1 MNKTELKSWA
11 AMIIIFLIITGLWIF
26 IKKPNLFK
34 KMNPKPKYIN
44 FETAARSAQPS
55 IVKINNFGYGTIIHP
70 RGYVLTL
77 NPLRSQRNLYKTDNA
92 SPVVDTKIQ
101 KMNLYLTTYNDE
113 SFTGEIIKIDK
124 KTGLALLKI
133 MINKEFTPVESAN
146 GEKIKPGELL
156 FTSTDK
162 GLIISKVLKLNQTKR
177 KLIQIDMVPNLAVN
191 GLPLFNKNGELVGI
205 CTTLPKISGDNNPTV
220 YAIPVSRAKPL
231 LTTMSKLVPRMVY
244 TKQGTARIDWM
255 GARFLP
261 QAEIDGRSLLVEK
274 TGQSGL
280 GRNIWQD
287 SGLKPGDKIIKI
299 NNNQITGLVELEKAL
314 PSLAQH
320 RKVNFIFVRDG
331 KEKNSVIQFRKISW
345 SRNLSFSS
353 TLFVLLIFFLIYY
366 FVYRN
371 WIDRTILFVLGAI
384 LITICGYYLKFYNWP
399 MAWESLKS
407 KIDVIYFIVGMSILT
422 IILDEGGLF
431 GYLAKKIALF
441 TQGDKW
447 KIMLSFCL
455 LTYVFSL
462 VVNNLVTIM
471 VLVPMIFSLS
481 RYLNFNPKP
490 YMIGMIIASNL
501 GGASTMVGDF
511 PNMLIGAET
520 GIAFTKF
527 IVYMMPVC
535 LIELFVL
542 LFYIRLSQKKLF
554 VKEKKKTEVN
564 VYEEL
569 PQLAYCDGGNVTNNE
584 NIFHRIKQKLKQG
597 MKNPEVVKRGLVIL
611 GILVVAFLISD
622 FIHISPAL
630 IALIGGLAGI
640 FLGKVKI
647 GTILERLNYKDILF
661 FSGLFILVGAAEAS
675 GLLHWFGEVV
685 VHLSFGNVLVRCL
698 LLMWLAGIVTAFL
711 NAGPSTALF
720 LPLVTS
726 FKMSSPHYLYFWAL
740 SLGVLAGSSATLTG
754 ATAGSVSSNM
764 LDEFLN
770 THVRKEKKW
779 RKFANKKTYL
789 SSSNIHDNS
798 PLSFRKYSKTGIPV
812 AIIFLII
819 SSIYITLIYRW

>member
-1 MNKTELKSWA
+1 MSKAELKLWA
-11 AMIIIFLIITGLWIF
+11 AMIIIFLIITGLWVF

-44 FETAARSAQPS
+44 FETAAQSAQPS
-55 IVKINNFGYGTIIHP
+55 IVKIDNFGYGTIVHP

-77 NPLRSQRNLYKTDNA
+77 NPLKSQRNLYKTNNT

-101 KMNLYLTTYNDE
+101 KMNLYLTTYNGE

-124 KTGLALLKI
+124 KTELALLKI

-146 GEKIKPGELL
+146 GGKVKPGELL
-156 FTSTDK
+156 FVSTDK
-162 GLIISKVLKLNQTKR
+162 GLIISKVLKLDQTKK

-205 CTTLPKISGDNNPTV
+205 CTTLPKISDDNNPTV

-231 LTTMSKLVPRMVY
+231 LTTMSKLVPGMVY

-261 QAEIDGRSLLVEK
+261 QTEIDGRSLLVEK
-274 TGQSGL
+274 TGQSGSD
-280 GRNIWQD
+280 RNIWQD

-299 NNNQITGLVELEKAL
+299 DNNRITGLVELEKAL

-320 RKVNFIFVRDG
+320 RKVSLTFVRDG
-331 KEKNSVIQFRKISW
+331 KEKNSVIQVRKIS
-345 SRNLSFSS
+345 STQNLSF
-353 TLFVLLIFFLIYY
+353 LPIFFVLLIFFLIYY

-371 WIDRTILFVLGAI
+371 RIDRTILFVLGAI
-384 LITICGYYLKFYNWP
+384 LITVCGYYLKFYNWP

-407 KIDVIYFIVGMSILT
+407 KIDIIYFILGMNILT

-447 KIMLSFCL
+447 KIMLSFCF
-455 LTYVFSL
+455 LTYIFSL

-481 RYLNFNPKP
+481 RYLNFDPKP

-511 PNMLIGAET
+511 PNMLIGTET

-527 IVYMMPVC
+527 IVYMMPIC

-542 LFYIRLSQKKLF
+542 LIYVRLSQKQLF
-554 VKEKKKTEVN
+554 VKEKKTEVN

-584 NIFHRIKQKLKQG
+584 SLFHRIKKKLKQG
-597 MKNPEVVKRGLVIL
+597 MKNPEVVKRGSVIL
-611 GILVVAFLISD
+611 SILVVAFLISD

-630 IALIGGLAGI
+630 IALMGGLAGI

-675 GLLHWFGEVV
+675 GLLHWFGEVI

-711 NAGPSTALF
+711 NAGPSAALF
-720 LPLVTS
+720 LPLVMN

-764 LDEFLN
+764 LDEFLS
-770 THVRKEKKW
+770 TYVRKEKNSPI
-779 RKFANKKTYL
+779 FANKKTPVY
-789 SSSNIHDNS
+789 SSNIQDS
-798 PLSFRKYSKTGIPV
+798 SSLSFRKYSKIGIPV
-812 AIIFLII
+812 ALIFLII
-819 SSIYITLIYRW
+819 SSAYIALIYRW

>member
-1 MNKTELKSWA
+1 MNRVELRLWA
-11 AMIIIFLIITGLWIF
+11 AIIIIFSIITGLWIF

-44 FETAARSAQPS
+44 FETVAQSAQPS
-55 IVKINNFGYGTIIHP
+55 IVKIDNFGYGTIIHP
-70 RGYVLTL
+70 RGYVLTID
-77 NPLRSQRNLYKTDNA
+77 PLSSQRNLYRTNNT

-101 KMNLYLTTYNDE
+101 KMNLYVTTKTGE
-113 SFTGEIIKIDK
+113 SFTGEIIKVDK
-124 KTGLALLKI
+124 KTELALLKI
-133 MINKEFTPVESAN
+133 MVDREFSPVQSAN
-146 GEKIKPGELL
+146 AEKVKPGELL
-156 FTSTDK
+156 FVSTDK

-177 KLIQIDMVPNLAVN
+177 RLIQIDMVSNLAVN

-205 CTTLPKISGDNNPTV
+205 CTTLSEIPRNNNPTV

-231 LTTMSKLVPRMVY
+231 LTAMSKLIPRMVY
-244 TKQGTARIDWM
+244 TKQGTARIEWM

-261 QAEIDGRSLLVEK
+261 QTEIDGKSLLVEK
-274 TGQSGL
+274 IGQSESA
-280 GRNIWQD
+280 RNFWQV
-287 SGLKPGDKIIKI
+287 SGLRPGDKIIRI
-299 NNNQITGLVELEKAL
+299 NNNRITGLVELEKAL

-320 RKVNFIFVRDG
+320 RKVNLTFVRDG
-331 KEKNSVIQFRKISW
+331 KEKNSVIRFRKISW
-345 SRNLSFSS
+345 SQNLSF
-353 TLFVLLIFFLIYY
+353 LPIFFVLLIFFLIYY

-371 WIDRTILFVLGAI
+371 RIDRTILFVLGAI
-384 LITICGYYLKFYNWP
+384 LIIVCGYYLGFYNWP
-399 MAWESLKS
+399 KAWESLKS
-407 KIDVIYFIVGMSILT
+407 KIDVIYFIVGMNILT

-431 GYLAKKIALF
+431 GYLAKKIVLF
-441 TQGDKW
+441 TQGNKW

-455 LTYVFSL
+455 LTYIFSL

-471 VLVPMIFSLS
+471 VLIPMIFSLS

-511 PNMLIGAET
+511 PNMLIGTET

-527 IVYMMPVC
+527 IVYMMPIC

-542 LFYIRLSQKKLF
+542 FLYIRLSQKRLF
-554 VKEKKKTEVN
+554 VKEKKTEVN
-564 VYEEL
+564 VYEQL

-584 NIFHRIKQKLKQG
+584 NLFYRIKQKLKQG
-597 MKNPEVVKRGLVIL
+597 MKNPQAVKRGLVIL

-622 FIHISPAL
+622 FIHISPA
-630 IALIGGLAGI
+630 IVALGGGLAGM
-640 FLGKVKI
+640 FLGKVKT

-675 GLLHWFGEVV
+675 GLLHWLGEGIVR
-685 VHLSFGNVLVRCL
+685 LSLGNVLIRCL

-720 LPLVTS
+720 LPLVMN

-764 LDEFLN
+764 LDEFLSM
-770 THVRKEKKW
+770 HGRREKKW
-779 RKFANKKTYL
+779 RKFANKKTYI
-789 SSSNIHDNS
+789 SSSNIHDSS
-798 PLSFRKYSKTGIPV
+798 PLSFRKYSKIGIPV
-812 AIIFLII
+812 ALIFLII
-819 SSIYITLIYRW
+819 SSIYIALIYRW

>member
-1 MNKTELKSWA
+1 MV
-11 AMIIIFLIITGLWIF
+11 IIFLIITGLWIF
-26 IKKPNLFK
+26 IKEPNLFK
-34 KMNPKPKYIN
+34 KDNPKPKYIN
-44 FETAARSAQPS
+44 FETTARSVQPA

-77 NPLRSQRNLYKTDNA
+77 NPLNSQRSLYKTGNTN
-92 SPVVDTKIQ
+92 PIVDAKIQ
-101 KMNLYLTTYNDE
+101 KMNLYLTTYNGE

-124 KTGLALLKI
+124 KTELALLKI
-133 MINKEFTPVESAN
+133 IVNKEFTPVESAN

-162 GLIISKVLKLNQTKR
+162 GLIVSKVLKLDQTKS

-205 CTTLPKISGDNNPTV
+205 CTVLPKISDDSNPAV
-220 YAIPVSRAKPL
+220 YAIPISRAKPL
-231 LTTMSKLVPRMVY
+231 LATMSKLVPTMVY
-244 TKQGTARIDWM
+244 SKQGVAKIEWM

-261 QAEIDGRSLLVEK
+261 QTEIDGRSLLVEK
-274 TGQSGL
+274 TGQSGA
-280 GRNIWQD
+280 GGNIWQD
-287 SGLKPGDKIIKI
+287 GGLRPGDKIIEI

-314 PSLAQH
+314 PPLAQG
-320 RKVNFIFVRDG
+320 RKVNLTFVRDG
-331 KEKNSVIQFRKISW
+331 KEKNSVIQFRRTSW
-345 SRNLSFSS
+345 PQNLSSLS
-353 TLFVLLIFFLIYY
+353 TLFVLLTFFLIYY
-366 FVYRN
+366 FVYRS

-384 LITICGYYLKFYNWP
+384 LITVCGHYLDFYNWT

-407 KIDVIYFIVGMSILT
+407 KMDVIFFIVGMNILT

-431 GYLAKKIALF
+431 SYLAKKIALF
-441 TQGDKW
+441 TRGDKW

-455 LTYVFSL
+455 LTYIFSL
-462 VVNNLVTIM
+462 FVNNLVTIM

-481 RYLNFNPKP
+481 KYLNFDPKP

-511 PNMLIGAET
+511 PNMLIGTET

-527 IVYMMPVC
+527 IVYMMPIC

-542 LFYIRLSQKKLF
+542 LIYVRLSQKKLF
-554 VKEKKKTEVN
+554 VKEKKNEVN

-584 NIFHRIKQKLKQG
+584 NLFQRIEKKLKQG
-597 MKNPEVVKRGLVIL
+597 MENPEVVKRGSVIL
-611 GILVVAFLISD
+611 SILVVAFLISD

-630 IALIGGLAGI
+630 IALMGGLAGI

-675 GLLHWFGEVV
+675 GLLYWLGEAI
-685 VHLSFGNVLVRCL
+685 VHLSLGSVLLRCL

-711 NAGPSTALF
+711 NAGPSAALF
-720 LPLVTS
+720 LPLAMN

-764 LDEFLN
+764 LDEFFS
-770 THVRKEKKW
+770 TRVYKEKNREKS
-779 RKFANKKTYL
+779 ANKKTYL
-789 SSSNIHDNS
+789 NSPNIHDNS
-798 PLSFRKYSKTGIPV
+798 SLSFRKYSKTGIPI

-819 SSIYITLIYRW
+819 SSIYIALIYRW

>member
-1 MNKTELKSWA
+1 MSKTELKSWA

-26 IKKPNLFK
+26 IKEPNLFK

-77 NPLRSQRNLYKTDNA
+77 NPLKSQRNLYKTNNT

-124 KTGLALLKI
+124 KTELALLKI

-146 GEKIKPGELL
+146 GEKVKPGELL
-156 FTSTDK
+156 FVSTDK

-205 CTTLPKISGDNNPTV
+205 CTTLPKISDDNNPTV

-261 QAEIDGRSLLVEK
+261 QAEIDGKSLLVEK
-274 TGQSGL
+274 IGQSESD
-280 GRNIWQD
+280 RNIWQV

-299 NNNQITGLVELEKAL
+299 DDNQITGLVELEKAL

-320 RKVNFIFVRDG
+320 RKVNVTFVRDG
-331 KEKNSVIQFRKISW
+331 KEKNLVIRFRKISW
-345 SRNLSFSS
+345 SQNLSFLSV
-353 TLFVLLIFFLIYY
+353 LFVLLVFFLIYY

-371 WIDRTILFVLGAI
+371 RIDRTILFVLGAI
-384 LITICGYYLKFYNWP
+384 LITVCGYYLGFYNWP
-399 MAWESLKS
+399 KAWESLKS
-407 KIDVIYFIVGMSILT
+407 KIDIIYFIVGMSILT

-481 RYLNFNPKP
+481 RYLNFDPKP

-511 PNMLIGAET
+511 PNMLIGTET

-527 IVYMMPVC
+527 FVYMMPVC

-542 LFYIRLSQKKLF
+542 LVYIRLSQKKLF
-554 VKEKKKTEVN
+554 VKEKKTEVN
-564 VYEEL
+564 VYEQL
-569 PQLAYCDGGNVTNNE
+569 PQLAYCDGGNLTNNE
-584 NIFHRIKQKLKQG
+584 NIFHRIRQKLKQG
-597 MKNPEVVKRGLVIL
+597 MKNPEAVKRGLVIL

-630 IALIGGLAGI
+630 IALMGGLAGI

-647 GTILERLNYKDILF
+647 GTILERLNYKDMLF

-675 GLLHWFGEVV
+675 GLLHWLGEGI
-685 VHLSFGNVLVRCL
+685 VHLSLGNVLIRCL

-720 LPLVTS
+720 LPLVMN

-770 THVRKEKKW
+770 VHGRREKNW

-789 SSSNIHDNS
+789 SSSNIHDNL
-798 PLSFRKYSKTGIPV
+798 PLSFRKYSKVGIPV
-812 AIIFLII
+812 ALIFLII
-819 SSIYITLIYRW
+819 SSAYIVLIYRW